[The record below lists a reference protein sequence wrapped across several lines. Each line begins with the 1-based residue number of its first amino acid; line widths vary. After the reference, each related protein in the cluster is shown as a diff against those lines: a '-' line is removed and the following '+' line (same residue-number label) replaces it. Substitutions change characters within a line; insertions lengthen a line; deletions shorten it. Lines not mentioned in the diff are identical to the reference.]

1 MTVVRFIPAAV
12 TVLVLSA
19 EAAVA
24 PVHVKAGTPLHEVLA
39 GGASVV
45 EFESG
50 DYSLT
55 RTLTVPVGR
64 GGRPGDPVVWRA
76 APGAK
81 VRFVGGVRV
90 PVSAFSPVTDP
101 AVLAKL
107 PPEGRG
113 KALVAD
119 VSALIPGQIA
129 PLKNAYADAPEPPLL
144 YVNGKTMPFA
154 RWPNAGWTTFT
165 NAVVTGT
172 APRGSTEIEQR
183 KWKPVPGVFVYDEPR
198 AARWDFSKGVMLNGY
213 WTHDWDNE
221 SRRAVAREA
230 TPSNHVIRFA
240 APGRY
245 GTAVGT
251 WGLKYRRFYAFDLL
265 EELDAPGEWHLD
277 RERKLLYLVPP
288 SGRFAPD
295 DEIFLALLKD
305 PLVDCRASEIRF
317 EGIEF
322 ACGAG
327 TAVSVRADGVTFA
340 RCRFA
345 ACGGTGLALS
355 GNRLVAKDC
364 KFADL
369 GGCGVNLNGGDR
381 AKLVKS
387 GNMIENCEIRDFG
400 VFRRTYAGAVNMEGC
415 GHVIRGCR
423 LHEAPHLAI
432 LYGGNEHLIESNE
445 IFRVLRET
453 NDAGAVYTG
462 RDWTTM
468 GNVLR
473 YNFVHELG
481 DPSSVGENGVMGFYF
496 DDCDCGDEVYGN
508 VFWKVPRGIM
518 VGGGREHPIR
528 NNVFAE
534 CNLGYSIDNR
544 GMTWKN
550 WNMPGTSWHL
560 QARAERLRYREEPW
574 RSRYPLLAKIM
585 EDDPQEPK
593 YDPVENNLFLD
604 CRKVC
609 ALPGNDAKG
618 LKALSNLV
626 MRANLVVNTVG
637 TNAATKGQLDARAAV
652 RAGFRTLDGSPSAPV
667 DLGFVDAKRGDF
679 RLRPDARLLKE
690 MPEFRP
696 VR

>member
-1 MTVVRFIPAAV
+1 MTAIRLIGAVVAALALSAHADVPVLRVKCGTPPAAA
-12 TVLVLSA
+12 LA
-19 EAAVA
+19 EKAA
-24 PVHVKAGTPLHEVLA
+24 
-39 GGASVV
+39 VV

-50 DYSLT
+50 DYPLA
-55 RTLTVPVGR
+55 RTLTIPAER
-64 GGRPGDPVVWRA
+64 GGTPDRPVVWRA

-90 PVSAFSPVTDP
+90 PVAAFAPVADP

-113 KALVAD
+113 QALVAD
-119 VSALIPGQIA
+119 VSALLPGKVA
-129 PLKNAYADAPEPPLL
+129 PLKDAFDAAPEPPIL
-144 YVNGKTMPFA
+144 YVNGKAMPFA
-154 RWPNAGWTTFT
+154 RWPNAGWTAFT
-165 NAVVTGT
+165 NAVVTG
-172 APRGSTEIEQR
+172 APPRGLTELEER
-183 KWKPVPGVFVYDEPR
+183 KWKPLPGAFVYDEPR
-198 AARWDFSKGVMLNGY
+198 AARWDFSRGVMLNGY

-221 SRRAVAREA
+221 SRRAVARET

-245 GTAVGT
+245 GTAAGT
-251 WGLKYRRFYAFDLL
+251 WGLGYRRFYAFDLL

-288 SGRFAPD
+288 NGTFSSA
-295 DEIFLALLKD
+295 DEVFLALTTA
-305 PLVDCRASEIRF
+305 PLLDCRASDMRF
-317 EGIEF
+317 EGLEF
-322 ACGAG
+322 AFGAG
-327 TAVSVRADGVTFA
+327 TAVNVRADGVAFSH
-340 RCRFA
+340 CRFA
-345 ACGGTGLALS
+345 ACGGTGLSLNGS
-355 GNRLVAKDC
+355 RLAAKDC
-364 KFADL
+364 EFADL
-369 GGCGVNLNGGDR
+369 GGCGVNLRGGDR
-381 AKLVKS
+381 AKLVRS
-387 GNMIENCEIRDFG
+387 GNVIENCEIRDFG
-400 VFRRTYAGAVNMEGC
+400 VFRRTYAGAVNMDGC

-423 LHEAPHLAI
+423 MHEAPHLAI
-432 LYGGNEHLIESNE
+432 LYGGNEHLVESNE

-481 DPSSVGENGVMGFYF
+481 NPASVGENGVMGFYF

-550 WNMPGTSWHL
+550 WNLSGTSWNL
-560 QARAERLRYREEPW
+560 QEKAERLRYREDPW

-585 EDDPQEPK
+585 EDGPQEPK

-609 ALPGNDAKG
+609 SLPGNDAKG

-637 TNAATKGQLDARAAV
+637 TNATTRDQLDGRAPV
-652 RAGFRTLDGSPSAPV
+652 RAGFRVLDGTAAEPV